1 MIFIRHFM
9 DSFQTLCRAILSI
22 NPGTKRPKW
31 KCLVD
36 EKADRKMAV
45 CRRKEMA
52 NHRSWL
58 RFSTIGTKNRKNPGH
73 ASVCQEFCMTEVI
86 WKKLFSKK
94 IVCVSLQALLQAFG
108 LFLQFQL
115 MRRILIYMMSLL
127 RVSAG
132 WLGVSSDNLSSIERV
147 HSVWNSP
154 KKSHFGY
161 INIWHFLAFLAIFQ
175 KCHLVTL
182 SDLYSCISK
191 NSWF

>member
-1 MIFIRHFM
+1 MRHFL
-9 DSFQTLCRAILSI
+9 DSFQTLCRSILSI
-22 NPGTKRPKW
+22 NLRTKRPKW

-45 CRRKEMA
+45 RRRKEMA

-73 ASVCQEFCMTEVI
+73 ASVCQEVCMTEVI
-86 WKKLFSKK
+86 WKKLFSKN
-94 IVCVSLQALLQAFG
+94 SLWLSLQAFG

-161 INIWHFLAFLAIFQ
+161 IHFLAFSGI
-175 KCHLVTL
+175 CG
-182 SDLYSCISK
+182 DISK
-191 NSWF
+191 VSSGNTLWPLQ